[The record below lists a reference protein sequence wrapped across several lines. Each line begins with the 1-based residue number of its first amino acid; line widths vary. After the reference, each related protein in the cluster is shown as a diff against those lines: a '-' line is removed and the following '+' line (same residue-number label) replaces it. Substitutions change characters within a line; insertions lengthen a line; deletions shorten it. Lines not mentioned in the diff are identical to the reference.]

1 MSEGMIEV
9 KRFTIGKRSGSWAP
23 LMPTGTG
30 GECLC
35 KLLFDDGECVIARMV
50 PDKAKET
57 K

>member
-23 LMPTGTG
+23 MGNGTN
-30 GECLC
+30 LV
-35 KLLFDDGECVIARMV
+35 KLLFDDGECVIAEMHE
-50 PDKAKET
+50 DAAKET

>member
-23 LMPTGTG
+23 LMPSSTG
-30 GECLC
+30 GDCLC
-35 KLLFDDGECVIARMV
+35 KLLFDDGECVIACVV
-50 PDKAKET
+50 PDMAKET